1 MDMDIK
7 HPVISI
13 IIPIFNQ
20 EMYLGKC
27 LHSVIRQTFRD
38 IEIILVND
46 GSTDNSLRICQKYA
60 KKDNRIVIIDKK
72 NNGVAQAR
80 KTGFLK
86 ASGEYVCFVDSDD
99 YLTSNALAIL
109 YDLSQKKKADMVV
122 GSYDVVYDNWGILK
136 KKPVRYGIIDEGI
149 TEDRVLPLML
159 GMAHIED
166 MWAGY
171 VWGRL
176 YRRDC
181 ILKAK
186 ISDLFSETRLPY
198 PEDTQFNLFLAPYIK
213 SVYITSS
220 VVYHYRYGGIT
231 NRDYPCIRNGGGFF
245 DIRFNL
251 CVNHKCE
258 SMLSRVFCHY
268 SFLLMTDLLNQ
279 IHFHSNTENGIY
291 DFVKKE
297 ISDRKIVLWAR
308 EHISEVLSES
318 ENVAF
323 KKAIV
328 DNNVDEIVRLAYQGD
343 VSFQNHYRRMILVR
357 LYMIF
362 ADKIGYLMH

>member
-1 MDMDIK
+1 MK
-7 HPVISI
+7 HPSISI
-13 IIPIFNQ
+13 IIPVFNQ
-20 EMYLGKC
+20 EKYLGKC
-27 LHSVIRQTFRD
+27 LHSVIRQTFKD

-46 GSTDNSLRICQKYA
+46 GSTDNSLRICHKYA
-60 KKDNRIVIIDKK
+60 KKDNRIVVVDQHNK
-72 NNGVAQAR
+72 GLTQAR

-86 ASGEYVCFVDSDD
+86 ASGEYVSFVDSDD
-99 YLTSNALAIL
+99 YLASDALTRL
-109 YDLSQKKKADMVV
+109 YYFSQEKNADMVV
-122 GSYDVVYDNWGILK
+122 GNYDCVYDNWGILK
-136 KKPVRYGIIDEGI
+136 KKPIPYGIQDELI
-149 TEDRVLPLML
+149 TEERVLPLML

-181 ILKAK
+181 ILKAE
-186 ISDLFSETRLPY
+186 ISDLFPETRLRY

-231 NRDYPCIRNGGGFF
+231 NRDFPCIRNGGAFF
-245 DIRFNL
+245 DKRFKL
-251 CVNHKCE
+251 CVNQKCE
-258 SMLSRVFCHY
+258 SILSRVFCHY
-268 SFLLMTDLLNQ
+268 SFLLMVDLLNQ
-279 IHFHSNTENGIY
+279 IHFKSNTENGIY

-297 ISDRKIVLWAR
+297 IADRKIVLWAR
-308 EHISEVLSES
+308 EHRIEALSES
-318 ENVAF
+318 ESIDL

-343 VSFQNHYRRMILVR
+343 ASFQPHYRRMRFLR
-357 LYMIF
+357 LYLFFVDMI
-362 ADKIGYLMH
+362 GRLVH